1 MVVIGLGSA
10 GAGIVNNFSD
20 SYTRVTIVE
29 SDFPKSCVKEE
40 DFEAKCPN
48 FFRSK
53 KPKFKNLKFDECW
66 FFVCGGSKCSSA
78 TLRILETIKDKKI
91 NIGYVF
97 PDLEW
102 ATPQVTKRHK
112 VVFNVLQEYAR
123 SGLLNSLT
131 IFSNKDILNIIGDQS
146 INKMYNMINKQ
157 IANTIE
163 TILWFKSQEP
173 VLGSIHEP
181 NQVSRINTVS
191 TGNLKKNEENLM
203 FLLDNITE
211 TGYIYSI
218 SKQQLESNKD
228 LLKLIK
234 SRVTD
239 DEKNEITSS
248 FAVYPSE
255 HKQSFFYSLK
265 YTHHIQDWR

>member
-10 GAGIVNNFSD
+10 GAGIVNHFSD
-20 SYTRVTIVE
+20 SYKKVVITE

-40 DFEAKCPN
+40 DFEEKCPN
-48 FFRSK
+48 FFRGKNSR
-53 KPKFKNLKFDECW
+53 FRNLKFDECW
-66 FFVCGGSKCSSA
+66 FFLCGGSKCSSA
-78 TLRILETIKDKKI
+78 ALRILETIKDKKI

-97 PDLEW
+97 PDLDW
-102 ATPQVTKRHK
+102 ASPQVIKRHK

-123 SGLLNSLT
+123 SGLLNNLT
-131 IFSNKDILNIIGDQS
+131 IFSNKDILNIIGDQP
-146 INKMYNMINKQ
+146 ITEMYGMINKQ

-173 VLGSIHEP
+173 IIGSPHEP
-181 NQVSRINTVS
+181 KEISRISTVS
-191 TGNLKKNEENLM
+191 TGVLKKDEENLM
-203 FLLDNITE
+203 FFLDNITE

-218 SKQQLESNKD
+218 SKQQLESNKN

-234 SRVTD
+234 SRVSD
-239 DEKNEITSS
+239 DENNKITSS

-265 YTHHIQDWR
+265 FTHHIQNWR